1 MEDRTEFSDLGEFG
15 FIELLKEKIKTKHAS
30 VTKGIGDDAAV
41 LDITSKKMVVST
53 DTLTEGVHFDLSYS
67 PLKHLGYKAV
77 VVNLSDIYAMNAIPK
92 YITVALSFSNRFPVE
107 AIDELYAG
115 ILLAAEA
122 YDVDVVG
129 GDTTSSLSGLTINIT
144 AIGEANEEDIVYR
157 SGASDNDLL
166 VVSGD
171 LGSAYIGLQILE
183 REKMVFKENDKIQ
196 PDLGG
201 NDYVLERLLKPEA
214 RKDIIELLKKL
225 DVKPT
230 SMMDISDG
238 LASEVFHICKQS
250 NVGCNVYEDKLPI
263 DPKTVLTAQDFNM
276 SSTIVAL
283 NGGEDYELL
292 FTVKQT
298 DFEKIKANPHLSI
311 IGHMTDKNSG
321 VNLVT
326 RDGSSTP
333 LTAQGWDAFLKK
345 EAEEKSKNTEK

>member
-1 MEDRTEFSDLGEFG
+1 MERTEFSDLGEFG
-15 FIELLKEKIKTKHAS
+15 FIERLKEKIKVKHSS
-30 VTKGIGDDAAV
+30 VNKGIGDDAAV
-41 LDITSKKMVVST
+41 LDISNKKTVVST

-77 VVNLSDIYAMNAIPK
+77 VVNLSDIYAMNATPK
-92 YITVALSFSNRFPVE
+92 YITVCLSFSNRFPVE
-107 AIDELYAG
+107 AIDELYEG
-115 ILLAAEA
+115 ILLAAEI
-122 YDVDVVG
+122 YGVDIVG
-129 GDTTSSLSGLTINIT
+129 GDTTSSLSGLTINVT

-157 SGASDNDLL
+157 DGAQENDLL

-183 REKMVFKENDKIQ
+183 REKLVFKENDKIQ
-196 PDLGG
+196 PDLEG
-201 NDYVLERLLKPEA
+201 NDYVLERILKPEA
-214 RKDIIELLKKL
+214 RKDIIELLKKIE
-225 DVKPT
+225 VKPT

-238 LASEVFHICKQS
+238 LASEIFHISKQS
-250 NVGCNVYEDKLPI
+250 NVGCSVYEDKLPI

-292 FTVKQT
+292 FTVKQS
-298 DFEKIKANPHLSI
+298 DYEKIKGNPHLTV

-321 VNLVT
+321 VNLIT
-326 RDGSSTP
+326 RDGGSTP

-345 EAEEKSKNTEK
+345 QTEVKPKKTEE